1 MNENRTAIMCAFAR
15 AYHSKNAEPPI
26 FNDYL
31 AKRLLGDDEYGMIA
45 GSLTDGIGFFMP
57 DFNGDG
63 QSALDAAVSVIAPPV
78 LARSAFAERS
88 LETAC
93 LIGTSVYAAI
103 GSGYDTFAYRS
114 LHRPEGLKVIELDF
128 ADVIKDKLRRLERA
142 GIDIPENTFYI
153 SAEQKMTSRTAVR
166 LIADGFNSRVKSFCS
181 ILGATQYMTV
191 KEFSNILGI
200 IGRLQ
205 SPGSSLV
212 FDYHCSEDEKLVSL
226 AAGAG
231 EKMQS
236 TYTYLEI
243 ERLLSRFG
251 YLIYEH
257 LNAVEATEQYFSDYN
272 KANPSRPMKTPENS
286 AYCLAVKK
294 L

>member
-1 MNENRTAIMCAFAR
+1 MKENKTALMCAFAR
-15 AYHSKNAEPPI
+15 AYHAENAKPPI

-31 AKRLLGDDEYGMIA
+31 AKQLLSDEEYGMIA
-45 GSLTDGIGFFMP
+45 KSLTDGIGFFKP
-57 DFNGDG
+57 DFEGDK

-93 LIGTSVYAAI
+93 LIGTSVYAPI

-114 LHRPEGLKVIELDF
+114 LHRPEDLKVIELDF
-128 ADVIKDKLRRLERA
+128 ADVIEDKLRRLERA
-142 GIDIPENTFYI
+142 GIDTPENTYYI
-153 SAEQKMTSRTAVR
+153 PAEPKMTNRTATR
-166 LIADGFNSRVKSFCS
+166 LIANGFDGRVKSFCS
-181 ILGATQYMTV
+181 ILGATQYLTV
-191 KEFSNILGI
+191 NEFSNILGI

-205 SPGSSLV
+205 SPGSSIV
-212 FDYHCSEDEKLVSL
+212 FDYHCTEDKKLVSL

-231 EKMQS
+231 ENMQS
-236 TYTYLEI
+236 SYTYLEI

-257 LNAVEATEQYFSDYN
+257 LNAEEATEQYFSEYN
-272 KANPSRPMKTPENS
+272 MANPSRTMKAPESS

>member
-1 MNENRTAIMCAFAR
+1 MNENRTALMCAFAR
-15 AYHSKNAEPPI
+15 AYHSENAEPPI

-31 AKRLLGDDEYGMIA
+31 AKRLLGDEEYQKIA
-45 GSLTDGIGFFMP
+45 ESLTDGIGFFMP
-57 DFNGDG
+57 DFKGDG

-78 LARSAFAERS
+78 LARSAFTERS

-128 ADVIKDKLRRLERA
+128 ADVIEDKLRRLERA
-142 GIDIPENTFYI
+142 GIDTPENTYYI
-153 SAEQKMTSRTAVR
+153 HAEQKMTNRTATR

-191 KEFSNILGI
+191 NEFSNILGI

-257 LNAVEATEQYFSDYN
+257 LNAEETTEQYFSDYN
-272 KANPSRPMKTPENS
+272 RANPSRPMKAPASS

>member
-1 MNENRTAIMCAFAR
+1 MCAFAR
-15 AYHSKNAEPPI
+15 AYHSENAEPPI

-31 AKRLLGDDEYGMIA
+31 AKRLLGDEEYGMIA
-45 GSLTDGIGFFMP
+45 KSLADGIGFFKP
-57 DFNGDG
+57 GFEGDK

-114 LHRPEGLKVIELDF
+114 LHRPDGLKVIELDF
-128 ADVIKDKLRRLERA
+128 ADVIEDKLRRLERA
-142 GIDIPENTFYI
+142 GIDTPKNTYYI
-153 SAEQKMTSRTAVR
+153 HAEQKMTNRTAVR
-166 LIADGFNSRVKSFCS
+166 LIADGFDGRVKSFCS
-181 ILGATQYMTV
+181 ILGATQYLTV
-191 KEFSNILGI
+191 NEFSNILGI

-205 SPGSSLV
+205 SPGSSIV
-212 FDYHCSEDEKLVSL
+212 FDYHCSEDEKLISL

-231 EKMQS
+231 ENMQS
-236 TYTYLEI
+236 AYTYLEI

-257 LNAVEATEQYFSDYN
+257 LNAEEATEQYFSEYN
-272 KANPSRPMKTPENS
+272 TANPSRPMKAPESS

>member
-1 MNENRTAIMCAFAR
+1 
-15 AYHSKNAEPPI
+15 
-26 FNDYL
+26 
-31 AKRLLGDDEYGMIA
+31 
-45 GSLTDGIGFFMP
+45 
-57 DFNGDG
+57 
-63 QSALDAAVSVIAPPV
+63 
-78 LARSAFAERS
+78 
-88 LETAC
+88 
-93 LIGTSVYAAI
+93 
-103 GSGYDTFAYRS
+103 
-114 LHRPEGLKVIELDF
+114 
-128 ADVIKDKLRRLERA
+128 
-142 GIDIPENTFYI
+142 
-153 SAEQKMTSRTAVR
+153 MTNRTAVR

-272 KANPSRPMKTPENS
+272 KASPSRPMKAPENS